1 MISSDAVELSHKNHP
16 VDIIILSSSQPL
28 RIFLLT
34 SHMFRVLGPDPDS
47 LSHLLLA
54 LKCFSHIPKIVLVLF
69 LPQMFESLKDKNSG
83 DHSTR
88 MGVLKNPT
96 PALCVI

>member
-1 MISSDAVELSHKNHP
+1 MISSDAVELSHQNHP

-34 SHMFRVLGPDPDS
+34 SHMLGPDPDS
-47 LSHLLLA
+47 LSYLLLA

-69 LPQMFESLKDKNSG
+69 LPQMFESLKDKRIQE
-83 DHSTR
+83 TTQ
-88 MGVLKNPT
+88 PEWEY
-96 PALCVI
+96 

>member
-1 MISSDAVELSHKNHP
+1 MLLSHQNHP

-34 SHMFRVLGPDPDS
+34 SHMLGPDPDS
-47 LSHLLLA
+47 LPYLLLA

-69 LPQMFESLKDKNSG
+69 LPQMFESLKDKRIQE
-83 DHSTR
+83 TTQ
-88 MGVLKNPT
+88 PEWEY
-96 PALCVI
+96 